1 MGYSCVPVTKDEDG
15 LVVLVLTKKE
25 ADVRAQ
31 QQQLVE
37 SIHKILGNHQTLTV
51 NVDGVKALPNDQYA
65 PRFHTNGCRTGSLEF
80 SCCDL

>member
-51 NVDGVKALPNDQYA
+51 NVDGVKALPNDQYVSQLC
-65 PRFHTNGCRTGSLEF
+65 TN
-80 SCCDL
+80 

>member
-1 MGYSCVPVTKDEDG
+1 MTKDEDG

-37 SIHKILGNHQTLTV
+37 SIHKILGNNQTLAV
-51 NVDGVKALPNDQYA
+51 NVDGVKALPCDQYGTYL
-65 PRFHTNGCRTGSLEF
+65 HTN
-80 SCCDL
+80 

>member
-31 QQQLVE
+31 QQHLVE
-37 SIHKILGNHQTLTV
+37 SIHKILGNNQTLSV
-51 NVDGVKALPNDQYA
+51 NVEGVKALPNDQYV
-65 PRFHTNGCRTGSLEF
+65 S
-80 SCCDL
+80 